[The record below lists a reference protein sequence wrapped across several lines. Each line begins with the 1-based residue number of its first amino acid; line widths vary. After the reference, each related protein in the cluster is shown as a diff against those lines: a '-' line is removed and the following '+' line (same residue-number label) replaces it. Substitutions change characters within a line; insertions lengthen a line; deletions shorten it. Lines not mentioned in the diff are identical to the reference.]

1 MFDIRSLVAK
11 VIKAKDRPH
20 SLGGALVR
28 GFVGTA
34 GIKAIHG
41 LLAFVTSIVL
51 AKALGSSALGVFSFV
66 IALAQML
73 ATPSVLGIPSLAIRE
88 IAVANARNDFARMR
102 GFIRW
107 AQSTIGLLSLCT
119 AIVGGALL
127 LMYGDQ
133 LDPVKRACFWLGLL
147 LIPLISLNALR
158 ESMLRGL
165 RKVLLGQLPEQ
176 VIRPLTLLTLLVAL
190 PLLGR
195 PVDSPF
201 TALCVHISAVTVAF
215 LCGFIFFFRYRPAEL
230 KTATA
235 HSEGSA
241 WLRSSIPFGLTA
253 LMQMINGKTDILMLG
268 IFREDA
274 EVGIYRVAVQIAAL
288 VVFGLQVVNA
298 IQGPHIAHLYAKGD
312 MVRLQ
317 KMITRSSQIVLLI
330 ALPSVLAIVLVGP
343 IMIRVLYSPEFS
355 ASYLPLVIICVGQLV
370 NASFGSVGWLLNMTG
385 HERDVTKSIFAGA
398 SVNVGLNLLLTPLWG
413 AIGAAIATS
422 ATLIVWNV
430 IMWRKV
436 RARIGIEPSPFFRLR
451 S

>member
-1 MFDIRSLVAK
+1 MFGIRKLATRILEARNRPRSLAG
-11 VIKAKDRPH
+11 
-20 SLGGALVR
+20 SLVR

-34 GIKAIHG
+34 GIKAAHG
-41 LLAFVTSIVL
+41 LLAFATSVVL
-51 AKALGSSALGVFSFV
+51 AKALGSAALGVFSFV
-66 IALAQML
+66 IAVAQML
-73 ATPSVLGIPSLAIRE
+73 ATPGLLGIPGLAIRE
-88 IAVANARNDFARMR
+88 IAVANARKDFGRMR

-107 AQSTIGLLSLCT
+107 AQGTIGLMSLGI
-119 AIVGGALL
+119 AVVGGVLL
-127 LMYGDQ
+127 VAFGDR
-133 LDPVKRACFWLGLL
+133 LEPVKLACFWLGLL

-158 ESMLRGL
+158 GSMLRGL
-165 RKVLLGQLPEQ
+165 RKVVLGQLPEQ
-176 VIRPLTLLTLLVAL
+176 VIRPLVLLCLLLAL

-201 TALCVHISAVTVAF
+201 VALAIHISAVTIAF
-215 LCGFIFFFRYRPAEL
+215 LIGFALFFKYRPAEL
-230 KTATA
+230 QTARPV
-235 HSEGSA
+235 SEGSV

-274 EVGIYRVAVQIAAL
+274 EVGIYRVAIQVAAL

-312 MVRLQ
+312 MQRLQ
-317 KMITRSSQIVLLI
+317 KMITRSSQIVLMI
-330 ALPSVLAIVLVGP
+330 ALPTVLAIVVAGP
-343 IMIRVLYSPEFS
+343 TMIRIVFSPEFE

-370 NASFGSVGWLLNMTG
+370 NASLGSVGWLLNMTG
-385 HERDVTKSIFAGA
+385 HEKDVTRSIFVGA
-398 SVNVGLNLLLTPLWG
+398 SVNVILNLLLTPRWG
-413 AIGAAIATS
+413 AVGAAIATA

-436 RARIGIEPSPFFRLR
+436 RERIGIEPSPFFRLK